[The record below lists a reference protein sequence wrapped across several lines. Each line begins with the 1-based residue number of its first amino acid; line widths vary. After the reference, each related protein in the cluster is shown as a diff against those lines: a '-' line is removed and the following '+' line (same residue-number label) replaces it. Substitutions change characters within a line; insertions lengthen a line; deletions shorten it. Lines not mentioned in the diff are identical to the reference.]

1 MSQPV
6 VYFVHASDAPQHIGE
21 LKAILL
27 RMKTENRISDFKAID
42 ISVTSNLSFDGV
54 GSKGIIVLLTKG
66 IEATRAEIEGLIT
79 NTNEERAVK
88 LIEII
93 VDNLPYHNNFISFP
107 QDLKPIRTRD
117 DMNLAWAG
125 IEKNLQEL
133 FPMPKIEV
141 EEPTKD
147 PIEVLKPI
155 GVTAASLFFRFLRS
169 IGAFLLYFLL
179 SIIFWIAIFTELFDH
194 SNNAWGS
201 TWILTGVTIVI
212 LMIFRHRRKQA
223 KRKRLQSS

>member
-6 VYFVHASDAPQHIGE
+6 VYCIHASDAPQHAGE
-21 LKAILL
+21 LKMILL
-27 RMKTENRISDFKAID
+27 RMKAENRISDFKTIN
-42 ISVTSNLSFDGV
+42 ISVTPNFSFNGEV
-54 GSKGIIVLLTKG
+54 PKGIIVLLTQ
-66 IEATRAEIEGLIT
+66 EIERTRVEIEKFMT
-79 NTNEERAVK
+79 NTNQESGVK

-93 VDNLPYHNNFISFP
+93 VDNLPYHNSFISFP

-117 DMNLAWAG
+117 DMNLVWAT

-141 EEPTKD
+141 EEARKD
-147 PIEVLKPI
+147 PIEILKP
-155 GVTAASLFFRFLRS
+155 AASFFFRFLRS
-169 IGAFLLYFLL
+169 IGVFLIYLFLSL
-179 SIIFWIAIFTELFDH
+179 IFWIAVFTELFDH

-201 TWILTGVTIVI
+201 TWILTGLTVAI

-223 KRKRLQSS
+223 KRKRLQGSSS